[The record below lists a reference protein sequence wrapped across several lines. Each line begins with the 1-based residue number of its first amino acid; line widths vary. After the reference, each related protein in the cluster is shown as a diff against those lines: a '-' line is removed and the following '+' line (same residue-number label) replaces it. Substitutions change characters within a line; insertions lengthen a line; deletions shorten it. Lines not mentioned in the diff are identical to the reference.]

1 MRDLE
6 LKVKRVSV
14 EITWMEFYALGV
26 HACLIWCNKCTN
38 LSMYAGAVAK
48 SLMCVIKRFW
58 ERDCKRN
65 AEGILFKR
73 VVFKEQALSK
83 GDSTEGSR
91 VWTVFVQSSLP
102 FKKKTSKELIPEVH
116 SLSLLRKGAN
126 FRGYKEV
133 VVELWRR
140 EDRGFTN
147 RAGSRERREVVDWK
161 ASEWNTWRVRKGW
174 KKGTHRGRTLAR
186 GAATCF
192 AFFLP
197 FLQEAL
203 RETE

>member
-1 MRDLE
+1 MYESEYVCRRGCKKFNVCNKKIL
-6 LKVKRVSV
+6 R
-14 EITWMEFYALGV
+14 
-26 HACLIWCNKCTN
+26 ACL
-38 LSMYAGAVAK
+38 S
-48 SLMCVIKRFW
+48 
-58 ERDCKRN
+58 DCKRN